1 MFLLE
6 NAQIFGRNIFFS
18 PEELGRVQVEK
29 MRWCHHDVIIL
40 FIFCFGC
47 LGILG
52 IIVCLLNLVLWGQLL
67 FYYSLWY
74 NFLSYTNNVVL
85 GYFC

>member
-40 FIFCFGC
+40 FIYLFF
-47 LGILG
+47 
-52 IIVCLLNLVLWGQLL
+52 VL
-67 FYYSLWY
+67 
-74 NFLSYTNNVVL
+74 VVL
-85 GYFC
+85 VFLELLCVY